1 MSVSR
6 DELMAALAPVEHPEI
21 AVTLL
26 DLGMIFDAA
35 VQGETAN
42 IAMALPMLGIPDA
55 VRNALVESIRKPV
68 EALGLK
74 LNVQFFEMAPD
85 VRDRFF
91 ELSRANWK
99 GSI

>member
-1 MSVSR
+1 MSVTR
-6 DELMAALAPVEHPEI
+6 DELMAALTPIEHPEI
-21 AVTLL
+21 AVSLM

-35 VQGETAN
+35 VQGDTAN
-42 IAMALPMLGIPDA
+42 IAMALPMMGIPDA

-68 EALGLK
+68 EDLGLK
-74 LNVQFFEMAPD
+74 LNVQFFEMTPE

-99 GSI
+99 GAI

>member
-6 DELMAALAPVEHPEI
+6 DELMAAIAPVEHPEI
-21 AVTLL
+21 AVTLV

-35 VQGETAN
+35 VQGDTAN
-42 IAMALPMLGIPDA
+42 IAMALPMLGIPVV
-55 VRNALVESIRKPV
+55 VRDALVGSIRKPI
-68 EALGLK
+68 EELGLK

>member
-1 MSVSR
+1 
-6 DELMAALAPVEHPEI
+6 
-21 AVTLL
+21 
-26 DLGMIFDAA
+26 
-35 VQGETAN
+35 
-42 IAMALPMLGIPDA
+42 MLGIPDV

-68 EALGLK
+68 EDLGLK
-74 LNVQFFEMAPD
+74 LNVQFFEMAPE